1 MKGNSR
7 KLTENEKRLIDA
19 AREADLGI
27 DLTLALIDGLS
38 EEQMPIMTEY
48 IRRKTKEGIK
58 ITENDAIRALLI
70 LRGAIEVEEE

>member
-1 MKGNSR
+1 MKENSR

-48 IRRKTKEGIK
+48 IRRKAKEGIK
-58 ITENDAIRALLI
+58 ITESDAIKALLI